1 MRSFVCTSVTHRWR
15 WREWEK
21 GGVIEKACESE
32 RKCVCGDKCGSLES
46 GCSRVKKVSAD
57 VETWI
62 VCAVW
67 ENWGE
72 EQGIFSGLFG
82 IIEVRP
88 SAGVCVG
95 GALVI
100 QRGGR
105 RRGGGRSKRGF
116 GPWAGLVPIR
126 PEARGRF
133 VCTGRT
139 SQRRTEAA
147 WCCSSQPDCH
157 RGSISCSASLSR
169 SSCPHPLLC
178 IPPFHPPLWN
188 KVQKGLLNCLR
199 MFSVYVLFMR
209 VVSRVPVRALGPT
222 VLETEPCD
230 GYVIHMWT

>member
-1 MRSFVCTSVTHRWR
+1 M
-15 WREWEK
+15 
-21 GGVIEKACESE
+21 IEKACESE

-105 RRGGGRSKRGF
+105 RRGGGKEQEGIWSLGRS
-116 GPWAGLVPIR
+116 
-126 PEARGRF
+126 
-133 VCTGRT
+133 
-139 SQRRTEAA
+139 
-147 WCCSSQPDCH
+147 
-157 RGSISCSASLSR
+157 GS
-169 SSCPHPLLC
+169 H
-178 IPPFHPPLWN
+178 
-188 KVQKGLLNCLR
+188 
-199 MFSVYVLFMR
+199 
-209 VVSRVPVRALGPT
+209 
-222 VLETEPCD
+222 
-230 GYVIHMWT
+230 